1 MVSETLKR
9 SKQMT
14 AQEAIAMVRNRR
26 LELGVRA
33 EDAGAKAGFKPQ
45 TLRDFEQGRSVPK
58 LDTFVAVCGALGLD
72 VVVVP
77 KGAR

>member
-1 MVSETLKR
+1 
-9 SKQMT
+9 MT

-33 EDAGAKAGFKPQ
+33 EDAGEKAGFRPQ

-58 LDTFVAVCGALGLD
+58 LDTFVAVCEALGLE
-72 VVVVP
+72 VRLEP
-77 KGAR
+77 KENP